1 MKLSIKAEEIK
12 NRYLNFGITESQLEE
27 YKNLEVINEDEFEY
41 IKMLKNLLKMYKI
54 YKKYY

>member
-41 IKMLKNLLKMYKI
+41 IKILKKSIENV
-54 YKKYY
+54 

>member
-41 IKMLKNLLKMYKI
+41 IKMLKKSIENI
-54 YKKYY
+54 